1 MELNRD
7 KLNIGKSI
15 AIYKSVY
22 NAEAVLLNSY
32 RASELE
38 REFKQ
43 LYETLSPLERE
54 IVNNKFLRNVEKLGY
69 ENLTS
74 AAEAMINVYNQEET
88 KIR

>member
-1 MELNRD
+1 M
-7 KLNIGKSI
+7 K
-15 AIYKSVY
+15 
-22 NAEAVLLNSY
+22 
-32 RASELE
+32 
-38 REFKQ
+38 
-43 LYETLSPLERE
+43 LERE